1 MKTERKYTDYAEE
14 LRSRMLLETFPI
26 AIAMLESE
34 ADIPEGAVRPVRD
47 LGGHMSLCQG
57 FALSRREE
65 LTVAFLKEDH
75 WCYVPVVAFGQA
87 EPPQFILDGNADY
100 PERVTSIEAAKR
112 IARERIHLDYGKYA
126 GIVSA
131 PLRSAPFE
139 PDCVMIYCNSSQL
152 RALLMGLRYKE
163 GYTIT
168 TTLEPGSACVNGTVP
183 VIQDRKCQV
192 TIPCMGD
199 RQRALAKDH
208 EMILTVPIERLE
220 ELLIGVRHFDAVGLI
235 FAKTYM
241 RLDHP
246 MTDKY
251 REVGRMIGLEM

>member
-112 IARERIHLDYGKYA
+112 IAGS
-126 GIVSA
+126 VSTSITGNMRA
-131 PLRSAPFE
+131 SSRPPCGPRPLNRTAS
-139 PDCVMIYCNSSQL
+139 
-152 RALLMGLRYKE
+152 
-163 GYTIT
+163 
-168 TTLEPGSACVNGTVP
+168 
-183 VIQDRKCQV
+183 
-192 TIPCMGD
+192 
-199 RQRALAKDH
+199 
-208 EMILTVPIERLE
+208 
-220 ELLIGVRHFDAVGLI
+220 
-235 FAKTYM
+235 
-241 RLDHP
+241 
-246 MTDKY
+246 
-251 REVGRMIGLEM
+251 